1 MEYINLE
8 LPSNPHYL
16 QILRLSVA
24 SLANNVGFDV
34 EVIEDLKVVASEV
47 FMMLIPK
54 NDRINIKI
62 EHCIEHINMEFYAEN
77 LVKENSLNDM
87 NLELKKQIL
96 LSLADEIKIDDN
108 LISVKLNKK

>member
-1 MEYINLE
+1 MEYVKLE

-24 SLANNVGFDV
+24 SLANKVGFDV

-47 FMMLIPK
+47 FMMLIPENK
-54 NDRINIKI
+54 RIDIKI
-62 EHCIEHINMEFYAEN
+62 EHCIEYMNIEFHAEN
-77 LVKENSLNDM
+77 LMQEEGLNDI

-96 LSLADEIKIDDN
+96 LSLADEFKIGDN